1 MVPPTIPR
9 GITEECVKFVTNFM
23 PRSIPRLQER
33 LTHDGNWKEGGNKL
47 NEVALKILDT
57 LKSVWCNPAFGPEF
71 VETMNEGTYVNNVV
85 VSAIHATLF
94 DNPFGE
100 HVFITT

>member
-1 MVPPTIPR
+1 
-9 GITEECVKFVTNFM
+9 M
-23 PRSIPRLQER
+23 PQSIPSLQEG
-33 LTHDGNWKEGGNKL
+33 LTYNGNWKEDDNKL

-71 VETMNEGTYVNNVV
+71 VEMMNEGTYVNNVV

-100 HVFITT
+100 HAFITT